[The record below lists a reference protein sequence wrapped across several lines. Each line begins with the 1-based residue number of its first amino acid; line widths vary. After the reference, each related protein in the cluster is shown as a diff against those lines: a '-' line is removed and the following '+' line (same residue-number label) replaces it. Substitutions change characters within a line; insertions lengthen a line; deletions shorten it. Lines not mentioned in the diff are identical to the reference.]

1 MSMLSDR
8 IIVCVASDWFYDPTS
23 KHHLMRLLSR
33 RNDVLWINYHASRR
47 PSANAAD
54 LGRAMHK
61 LRQVARGPRR
71 ALPRLTVLT
80 PLVLPIPGSG
90 WARRINRALLVRQ
103 LRSALASLPRRPIQ
117 IWSFAPDVA
126 WLRGALG
133 EERFIYYCVDEFSE
147 FAGYDREAIRA
158 AEADILRAADA
169 VVTTSAAL
177 FEARRRLHPRTAL
190 VPHGV
195 DFDHFAGCDFAR
207 VPDDVADLK
216 GPVLGFFGLIAE
228 WVDVELLADVAR
240 ARPDWT
246 LVLIGDARTDVRSLA
261 SRPNVRLLG
270 RRAYETLPGY
280 CARFDA
286 AMVPFHINRLTRAVN
301 PIKLREYLAA
311 GLPVCGTPLPEI
323 ERYRGLVEIGEGP
336 VGFAQACERAL
347 ASHDAESRGRRRAA
361 VAGESWQARLAT
373 LSEFLGSTTTP
384 SASSP
389 DGRAA
394 APAARGGLTAT
405 VSAAAQ

>member
-1 MSMLSDR
+1 MSVPTDR

-33 RNDVLWINYHASRR
+33 ENDVVWINYHASRR
-47 PSANAAD
+47 PSASAAD
-54 LGRAMHK
+54 LGRAVRK
-61 LRQVARGPRR
+61 LREVARGPRR
-71 ALPRLTVLT
+71 ALPRLSVLT
-80 PLVLPIPGSG
+80 PLVLPMPGSG

-103 LRSALASLPRRPIQ
+103 LRSALASLPPRPIQ

-158 AEADILRAADA
+158 AESDMLRAADA
-169 VVTTSAAL
+169 VITTSAEL
-177 FEARRRLHPRTAL
+177 FESRRRLHPRTVL

-195 DFDHFAGCDFAR
+195 DFDHFAGCDPAR

-228 WVDVELLADVAR
+228 WVDVDLLAAVAR
-240 ARPDWT
+240 ARRDWT

-261 SRPNVRLLG
+261 GLSNVRLLG
-270 RRAYETLPGY
+270 RRSYESLPGY

-286 AMVPFHINRLTRAVN
+286 AMVPFRINRLTRAVN

-311 GLPVCGTPLPEI
+311 GLPVCGTPLPEL
-323 ERYRGLVEIGEGP
+323 ERYQGLVEVGEGP
-336 VGFAQACERAL
+336 GGFARACERAL
-347 ASHDAESRGRRRAA
+347 ARNDAASRARRRAA
-361 VAGESWQARLAT
+361 VAGESWHARLAT
-373 LSEFLGSTTTP
+373 LSEFLGATAAQSR
-384 SASSP
+384 SSSG
-389 DGRAA
+389 DRAA
-394 APAARGGLTAT
+394 AHGVRRATLVPSAR
-405 VSAAAQ
+405 